1 MSSVTAAGV
10 TARYLVAADGLH
22 SPIARSLA
30 LDVAVPHGRR
40 RWGLRRHFAVEPWS
54 DLVQV
59 HWSDR
64 AEAYVTP
71 VGPDL
76 VGVAVL
82 SGDRRPFD
90 EQLAASRRWPPGSP
104 ARRVGRSA
112 APARCGAGPAG
123 GWPAGCCWSVTRPAT
138 STR

>member
-1 MSSVTAAGV
+1 M
-10 TARYLVAADGLH
+10 AADGLH

-30 LDVAVPHGRR
+30 LDAAVRGRP

-59 HWSDR
+59 HWADR

-71 VGPDL
+71 VGPQS

-82 SGDRRPFD
+82 SSDRAPFD
-90 EQLAASRRWPPGSP
+90 GNWRVSRRWPSGSTG
-104 ARRVGRSA
+104 AAGGRFG
-112 APARCGAGPAG
+112 APDRCAGGPAA
-123 GWPAGCCWSVTRPAT
+123 GWPAGCCWSATRPAM